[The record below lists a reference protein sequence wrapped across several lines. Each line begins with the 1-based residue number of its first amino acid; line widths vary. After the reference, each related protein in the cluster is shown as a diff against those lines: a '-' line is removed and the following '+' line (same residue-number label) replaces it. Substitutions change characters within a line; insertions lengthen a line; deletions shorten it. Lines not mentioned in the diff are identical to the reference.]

1 MICMGKLKVMSKVL
15 IILKTMLVGKMY
27 LLQLRETKESIQTSR
42 FNQMRKN
49 NNAEMLYFLQKKKSC

>member
-1 MICMGKLKVMSKVL
+1 
-15 IILKTMLVGKMY
+15 MLAGKMY